1 MRYQRS
7 APYTNHWSDAAQ
19 ATPQPTQHKILL
31 RLFVHFHG
39 NKVTLL
45 LHGYDKGGNDS
56 PRQQNKEI
64 QEARKRLTQW
74 KAAEARLAKQKR
86 KK

>member
-1 MRYQRS
+1 
-7 APYTNHWSDAAQ
+7 
-19 ATPQPTQHKILL
+19 LL

-39 NKVTLL
+39 NKVVLL

-64 QEARKRLTQW
+64 QEARKRL
-74 KAAEARLAKQKR
+74 AAWRASEAKRRRGQR
-86 KK
+86 KKK